1 MTCKGRKRERE
12 RERERKKTRKGRKRE
27 KEQLDRRSTGSDR
40 RNTAP
45 IAILPSRQ
53 SRSQHRA
60 ARSCTQI
67 AAPHHAAPPISLFLD
82 LLLPFEPGLIV
93 AAPHRTA
100 LIAISPLRRSQLRNG
115 WVLMNLTG
123 FDEFFFI
130 GFFFFFPCVYLLR
143 NGIIYLFGS

>member
-1 MTCKGRKRERE
+1 MQREKE

-67 AAPHHAAPPISLFLD
+67 VAPLHAAPPISLFLD
-82 LLLPFEPGLIV
+82 LPLPFEPGLIV
-93 AAPHRTA
+93 AAPHRANRDLVFAPIVIAAPRRAIAPIA
-100 LIAISPLRRSQLRNG
+100 LRSQLRNG

-123 FDEFFFI
+123 FDDFFLV
-130 GFFFFFPCVYLLR
+130 GFCFCV
-143 NGIIYLFGS
+143 